1 MIIQRL
7 FLVFISFVTL
17 SGCSSS
23 RTVTAPKTDTSLSID
38 GNLNDWQTGESL
50 IENTESIS
58 YYATY
63 DDNFL
68 YLFVDIKSPFTEN
81 SIQNSGF
88 TIYLNHS
95 KDLRKRIGVS
105 FPTGSFNLLR
115 EDPGTYQ
122 TFLSDSDWFNN
133 PGNQEFLKELAEDN
147 FERIM
152 ITERADGKSNP
163 DYGFTDRS
171 QLEVD
176 GFEIATNDDSRLT
189 TIEMR
194 IPIDGT
200 SIFGIQK
207 ESLWL
212 GFAIEPP
219 NFVIND
225 SQYDATAQNR
235 NQGRYGNR
243 SRYRQPSASDQ
254 RRVLSRNLGEYERW
268 YQLDMN

>member
-7 FLVFISFVTL
+7 FLVFISFVIL